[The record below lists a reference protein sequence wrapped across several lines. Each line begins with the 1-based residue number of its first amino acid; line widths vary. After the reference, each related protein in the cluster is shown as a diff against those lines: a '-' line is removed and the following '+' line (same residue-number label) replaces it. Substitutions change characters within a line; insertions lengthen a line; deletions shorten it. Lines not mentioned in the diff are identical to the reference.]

1 MSSDILE
8 LNRALR
14 EGRSTEQ
21 REAEQRR
28 TERLGQAVGSLFSPV
43 GGADVL
49 GSLPVPVYAGSEG
62 IPMTAPR
69 KTQVDALAVPNFA
82 LNELRT
88 PANLVGAG
96 LLKKGSQAMDAMT
109 GPLSGRGMA
118 LSSADNVIP
127 GFYGTT
133 PGLATAAYLPK
144 NTAATLRD
152 LMNPAS
158 RALYRETGAT
168 RRSQE
173 LARNQLKEAERPRK
187 PDERGPNPMH
197 VGIANTGQYL
207 SRIRAQGGRE
217 GKVADVLLNMEELS
231 DFVPASSYKVGDY
244 KRQIKDK
251 DITATKTG
259 TGRRVNV
266 SDKDLEIF
274 EEHFGRVWKEPDA
287 TGAQVPFAKGK
298 DTKLVIKAPG
308 AGGASVTGKHY
319 NDVMYNAPYVAPLK
333 KLFRDRTEVPYE
345 ELEREMRKLSEKS
358 IEKASK
364 LADKAKAKGATAE
377 DKNAALAAQRAIFR
391 VADATSKENGLWI
404 TGSRAGSAITEGG
417 INYLVK
423 VKPNGTMTGVMS
435 DEHNLYENLASKIQR
450 GTGGVVPAL
459 DMMKKII
466 PHRLVAVTPPMTQ
479 NVRNLDVM
487 KSKARGVAG
496 ISQAKNPNVG
506 VGTDSGKTAKGM
518 LQELAALEPSKEAL
532 RAEQMRSAGGGLLL
546 GNLAVEEEERGR

>member
-14 EGRSTEQ
+14 EGQSSEQ
-21 REAEQRR
+21 REAEQQR
-28 TERLGQAVGSLFSPV
+28 TQQLGQAVESLFSPL
-43 GGADVL
+43 GGRDLL

-69 KTQVDALAVPNFA
+69 KTQVDLMAVPNFA
-82 LNELRT
+82 LNEART

-96 LLKKGSQAMDAMT
+96 LLKKGSQAIDALT
-109 GPLSGRGMA
+109 GPLSSRGMA

-133 PGLATAAYLPK
+133 PGLATGAYLPK
-144 NTAATLRD
+144 NTAVTLRD

-173 LARNQLKEAERPRK
+173 LAQKQLREAEKPRK

-197 VGIANTGQYL
+197 VGVANTGQYL

-217 GKVADVLLNMEELS
+217 GQVADVLLRMEDFS

-251 DITATKTG
+251 DITATKRD

-266 SDKDLEIF
+266 PDKDLEII
-274 EEHFGRVWKEPDA
+274 EEHFGRVWKEPDT
-287 TGAQVPFAKGK
+287 TGAQVSFAQGK

-333 KLFRDRTEVPYE
+333 KLFRDRTEVPFE
-345 ELEREMRKLSEKS
+345 ELEKEMRRLSEKS
-358 IEKASK
+358 IERAGK
-364 LADKAKAKGATAE
+364 LSEKAKSKGATAE
-377 DKNAALAAQRAIFR
+377 DKQKALSAERTVFR
-391 VADATSKENGLWI
+391 ISEATSKENGLWI

-435 DEHNLYENLASKIQR
+435 DEHNLYENIASKIQQK
-450 GTGGVVPAL
+450 TGGVVPAL
-459 DMMKKII
+459 DMMKKVI

-479 NVRNLDVM
+479 NVRNLDAI
-487 KSKARGVAG
+487 KSKARGVAS

-506 VGTDSGKTAKGM
+506 VGSDSEKTARGM

-546 GNLAVEEEERGR
+546 GNLAVEEEER

>member
-14 EGRSTEQ
+14 EGQSSEQ
-21 REAEQRR
+21 REAEQQR
-28 TERLGQAVGSLFSPV
+28 TQQLGQAVGSLFSPL
-43 GGADVL
+43 GGRDIL

-69 KTQVDALAVPNFA
+69 KTQADLMAIPNFG

-96 LLKKGSQAMDAMT
+96 LLKKGSQAIDALT

-133 PGLATAAYLPK
+133 PGLATGAYLPK
-144 NTAATLRD
+144 NTAVTLRD

-173 LARNQLKEAERPRK
+173 LARKQLREAEKPRK

-197 VGIANTGQYL
+197 VGMANTGQYL

-217 GKVADVLLNMEELS
+217 GQVADVLLRMEDFS

-251 DITATKTG
+251 DITATKRD

-266 SDKDLEIF
+266 PDKDLEII
-274 EEHFGRVWKEPDA
+274 EEHFGRVWKEPDT
-287 TGAQVPFAKGK
+287 TGAQVSFAQGK

-333 KLFRDRTEVPYE
+333 KLFRDRTEVPFE
-345 ELEREMRKLSEKS
+345 ELEKEMRRLSEKS
-358 IEKASK
+358 IERAGK
-364 LADKAKAKGATAE
+364 LSEKAKSKGATAE
-377 DKNAALAAQRAIFR
+377 DKQKALSAQRAVFR
-391 VADATSKENGLWI
+391 ISEATSKENGLWI

-435 DEHNLYENLASKIQR
+435 DEHNLYENIASKIQQK
-450 GTGGVVPAL
+450 TGGVVPAL
-459 DMMKKII
+459 DMMKKVI

-479 NVRNLDVM
+479 NVRNLDAI
-487 KSKARGVAG
+487 KSKARGVAS

-506 VGTDSGKTAKGM
+506 VGSDSEKTARGM

-546 GNLAVEEEERGR
+546 SNLAVEEERGR

>member
-14 EGRSTEQ
+14 EGRSAEQ

-28 TERLGQAVGSLFSPV
+28 TESLGQAVGSLFSPV
-43 GGADVL
+43 GGSDIL

-69 KTQVDALAVPNFA
+69 KTQVDAMALPNLV
-82 LNELRT
+82 LNEART
-88 PANLVGAG
+88 PANLMGVG
-96 LLKKGSQAMDAMT
+96 LLKKGSQAMDALT

-127 GFYGTT
+127 GYYGTT
-133 PGLATAAYLPK
+133 PGLATGAYLPK
-144 NTAATLRD
+144 NTAVTLRD

-173 LARNQLKEAERPRK
+173 LARKQLREAEKPRK
-187 PDERGPNPMH
+187 PDERGPNPVH
-197 VGIANTGQYL
+197 VGMANTGQYL

-217 GKVADVLLNMEELS
+217 GQVADVLLRMEDFS

-251 DITATKTG
+251 DITATKRD

-266 SDKDLEIF
+266 PDKDLEII
-274 EEHFGRVWKEPDA
+274 EEHFGRVWKEPDT
-287 TGAQVPFAKGK
+287 TGAQVSFAQGK

-333 KLFRDRTEVPYE
+333 KLFRDRTEVPFE
-345 ELEREMRKLSEKS
+345 ELEKEMRRLSEKS
-358 IEKASK
+358 IERAGK
-364 LADKAKAKGATAE
+364 LSEKAKSKGATAK
-377 DKNAALAAQRAIFR
+377 DKQKALSAQRAVFR
-391 VADATSKENGLWI
+391 ISEATSKENGLWI

-435 DEHNLYENLASKIQR
+435 DEHNLYENIASKIQQK
-450 GTGGVVPAL
+450 TGGVVPAL
-459 DMMKKII
+459 DMMKKVI

-479 NVRNLDVM
+479 NVRNLDAI
-487 KSKARGVAG
+487 KSKARGVAI

-506 VGTDSGKTAKGM
+506 VGSNSEKTARGM

-532 RAEQMRSAGGGLLL
+532 RAEQMGSAGGGLLL
-546 GNLAVEEEERGR
+546 GNLVVEEEER

>member
-14 EGRSTEQ
+14 EGQSSEQ
-21 REAEQRR
+21 REAEQQR
-28 TERLGQAVGSLFSPV
+28 TQQLGQAVGSLFSPL
-43 GGADVL
+43 GGRDIL

-69 KTQVDALAVPNFA
+69 KTQVDLMAIPNFG

-96 LLKKGSQAMDAMT
+96 LLKKGSQAIDALT

-127 GFYGTT
+127 GFYGAT
-133 PGLATAAYLPK
+133 PGLATGAYLPK
-144 NTAATLRD
+144 NTAVTLRD

-168 RRSQE
+168 QRSKE
-173 LARNQLKEAERPRK
+173 LARKQLREAEKPRK

-197 VGIANTGQYL
+197 VGMANTGQYL

-217 GKVADVLLNMEELS
+217 GQVADVLLRMEDFS

-251 DITATKTG
+251 DITATKRD

-266 SDKDLEIF
+266 PDKDLEII
-274 EEHFGRVWKEPDA
+274 EEHFGRVWKEPDT
-287 TGAQVPFAKGK
+287 TGAQVSFAQGK

-333 KLFRDRTEVPYE
+333 KLFRDRTEVPFE
-345 ELEREMRKLSEKS
+345 ELEKEMRRLSEKS
-358 IEKASK
+358 IERAGK
-364 LADKAKAKGATAE
+364 LSEKAKSKGATAE
-377 DKNAALAAQRAIFR
+377 DKQKALSAQRAVFR
-391 VADATSKENGLWI
+391 ISEATSKENGLWI

-435 DEHNLYENLASKIQR
+435 DEHNLYENIASKIQQK
-450 GTGGVVPAL
+450 TGGVVPAL
-459 DMMKKII
+459 DMMKKVI

-479 NVRNLDVM
+479 NVRNLDAI
-487 KSKARGVAG
+487 KSKARGVAS

-506 VGTDSGKTAKGM
+506 VGSDSEKTARGM

-546 GNLAVEEEERGR
+546 GNLAVEEEER